1 MESLKN
7 FRESLN
13 KLTKMPS
20 GGSNGG
26 SVEKETNSG
35 STTPTSSAAGAVS
48 GNNTGRGRGT
58 KRKVEQHESLA
69 QKVKKSTKGE
79 LQTPELAPNAFP
91 KEHPYNRDGYRYV
104 LAEADPHAPFRQDFD
119 EATDLA
125 GKPIPGFLCR
135 VLTPENVLLA
145 LHDRAPQVIV
155 SEDRLSTVGH
165 KFYCTIRA
173 NHYVNRGTWYY
184 EAKIVDLPEGAA
196 TRIGWAQR
204 NANLQAPLGFDK
216 FGYSCRSR
224 KGTKF
229 HESIGKHYTD
239 GYKEGDY
246 IGCLIHMPEIEKHD
260 YLPKPY
266 KDKPLIK
273 FKSHLYFEEKDR
285 LQENLKNLKPLPGSK
300 ITYFKNGEPLGEAF
314 TDIYMG
320 DYTPSVATYK
330 HAKVR
335 FNFGPKFRHP
345 PKNVKLRPM
354 SARAEE
360 ASIDQTV
367 ADMRFFTEKQGK
379 LRLDNYSMSP

>member
-1 MESLKN
+1 
-7 FRESLN
+7 
-13 KLTKMPS
+13 MPS
-20 GGSNGG
+20 NGSNGG
-26 SVEKETNSG
+26 SVDKDSNSG
-35 STTPTSSAAGAVS
+35 NTTPTSSTTGTTS
-48 GNNTGRGRGT
+48 TTTTGRGRGT

-69 QKVKKSTKGE
+69 QKIKKSNKGE
-79 LQTPELAPNAFP
+79 LHTPELAPNAFP
-91 KEHPYNRDGYRYV
+91 KEHPFNRDGYRYV
-104 LAEADPHAPFRQDFD
+104 LAEADSHAPFRQDFD

-135 VLTPENVLLA
+135 VLTPETVLLA

-173 NHYVNRGTWYY
+173 NHYVNRGTWYF

-229 HESIGKHYTD
+229 HESIGKHYSD

-246 IGCLIHMPEIEKHD
+246 IGCLIHLPEIEKYD

-285 LQENLKNLKPLPGSK
+285 LQENLKSLKELPGSK
-300 ITYFKNGEPLGEAF
+300 ITYFKNGESLGEAF
-314 TDIYMG
+314 TDIYLG
-320 DYTPSVATYK
+320 DYFPSVATYK
-330 HAKVR
+330 CAEVK
-335 FNFGPKFRHP
+335 FNFGPQFSYP
-345 PKNVKLRPM
+345 PNTEMEFSSM
-354 SARAEE
+354 SERADEMILE
-360 ASIDQTV
+360 QSLSNS
-367 ADMRFFTEKQGK
+367 RFVLENEDK
-379 LRLDNYSMSP
+379 LRLDNYATSP